1 MTQAEQECTQYT
13 LNTLTTKLYHQ
24 HILILLL
31 VVRGLIQTTDNLYW
45 GKKYEMG
52 RGKGNIGRRRGE
64 RERKKEWGE
73 IKGGQRQ
80 KSHFKDENTFGM
92 ERLRF
97 KIG

>member
-1 MTQAEQECTQYT
+1 MGEGE
-13 LNTLTTKLYHQ
+13 
-24 HILILLL
+24 
-31 VVRGLIQTTDNLYW
+31 GEYW
-45 GKKYEMG
+45 EE
-52 RGKGNIGRRRGE
+52 KGGGE